1 MIIIILQLNV
11 KLFAFEN
18 IFVIFLSYFG
28 VRYMLEQLQDN
39 LQAIFKKLRGQ
50 GKITEQ
56 NISDVLREVRRTL
69 LEADVNYTVA
79 KEFIAKVKEKALG
92 EKVLT
97 SITPGQMVVKIIH
110 DEMIDLLG
118 EEHVPLQLD
127 GLPPAMIM
135 VVGLQGSGK
144 TTFVAKLAK
153 QLKESGKR
161 PMMVAADIYRP
172 AAIEQLQVLGKQ
184 IGVPVYREDSK
195 NAVRICKHALAEA
208 RKSDVNVLIFDTAGR
223 LHIDDVMMDEV
234 NSIHKELKPKEV
246 LFVAD
251 GMIGQDAVN
260 AAKAFNERLNVSG
273 IVLTKLDGD
282 TRGGAA
288 LSIRSVTGKPIKYI
302 SMGETLDDLEK
313 FHPDRFANRIL
324 GKGDVVSLV
333 EKAQEA
339 FDEKEAQKL
348 EEKIKKN
355 SFDLQDFQDQ
365 LKSLQK
371 MGPLSSLLDM
381 IPGAA
386 QMKNAQVD
394 EKQFTRTQAI
404 LNSMTKKEKSKPNVI
419 NASRRKRI
427 AAGSGTHVADVNRL
441 LNQFDQ
447 MKKMNKMKLPK
458 GAMANMKNMPWK
470 N

>member
-1 MIIIILQLNV
+1 
-11 KLFAFEN
+11 
-18 IFVIFLSYFG
+18 
-28 VRYMLEQLQDN
+28 MLEQLRDN
-39 LQAIFKKLRGQ
+39 LQSIFKNLRGL

-56 NISDVLREVRRTL
+56 NVSEALREVRRTL

-79 KEFIAKVKEKALG
+79 KSFIARVKEKALG

-97 SITPGQMVVKIIH
+97 SITPGQLVVKIIH
-110 DEMIDLLG
+110 DEMINLLG
-118 EEHVPLQLD
+118 EAHVPLQLD

-161 PMMVAADIYRP
+161 PMLVAADIYRP
-172 AAIEQLQVLGKQ
+172 AAIDQLVVLGQ
-184 IGVPVYREDSK
+184 RIGVPVYREDSK
-195 NAVRICKHALAEA
+195 NAVKICKHALAEA
-208 RKSDVNVLIFDTAGR
+208 RQSDVNVLIFDTAGR
-223 LHIDDVMMDEV
+223 LHIDDTMMDEV
-234 NSIHKELKPKEV
+234 GNIHKELKPKEI

-260 AAKAFNERLNVSG
+260 AAKAFNERLDISG

-302 SMGETLDDLEK
+302 SLGETLEDLEL
-313 FHPDRFANRIL
+313 FYPDRFANRIL

-339 FDEKEAQKL
+339 FDEKEAEKL
-348 EEKIKKN
+348 EMKIKKN
-355 SFDLQDFQDQ
+355 AFDLQDFQNQ
-365 LKSLQK
+365 LKSLKK
-371 MGPLSSLLDM
+371 MGPLSSLVDM
-381 IPGAA
+381 IPGA
-386 QMKNAQVD
+386 QKLKNAQVD
-394 EKQFTRTQAI
+394 ESQFARTQAI
-404 LNSMTKKEKSKPNVI
+404 LNSMTNKEKGKPNII

-427 AAGSGTHVADVNRL
+427 AVGSGTQVMDVNRL

-447 MKKMNKMKLPK
+447 MKKMMKRVNKMKLPK
-458 GAMANMKNMPWK
+458 QAMGNMNNLPW

>member
-1 MIIIILQLNV
+1 
-11 KLFAFEN
+11 
-18 IFVIFLSYFG
+18 
-28 VRYMLEQLQDN
+28 MLEQLRDN
-39 LQAIFKKLRGQ
+39 LQAIFKNLRGQ

-56 NISDVLREVRRTL
+56 NVSEALREVRRTL

-79 KEFIAKVKEKALG
+79 KTFIANVKEKALG

-97 SITPGQMVVKIIH
+97 SITPGQLVVKIIH

-118 EEHVPLQLD
+118 EAHVPLQLD

-153 QLKESGKR
+153 QLKEDGKR
-161 PMMVAADIYRP
+161 PMMVAGDIYRP
-172 AAIEQLQVLGKQ
+172 AAIDQLEVLGKS

-195 NAVRICKHALAEA
+195 NAVKICKHALDEA

-223 LHIDDVMMDEV
+223 LHIDDAMMDEV
-234 NSIHKELKPKEV
+234 NSIHKELKPKEI

-260 AAKAFNERLNVSG
+260 AAKAFNERLDVTG

-302 SMGETLDDLEK
+302 SMGETLDDLER
-313 FHPDRFANRIL
+313 FYPDRFANRIL

-339 FDEKEAQKL
+339 FDEKEAEKL
-348 EEKIKKN
+348 EKKIKKN
-355 SFDLQDFQDQ
+355 AFDLQDFQNQ
-365 LKSLQK
+365 LNSLKK
-371 MGPLSSLLDM
+371 MGPLSSLVDM

-386 QMKNAQVD
+386 NLKNAQVD
-394 EKQFTRTQAI
+394 EKQFARTQAI
-404 LNSMTKKEKSKPNVI
+404 LNSMTVKEKEKPGII

-447 MKKMNKMKLPK
+447 MKKMMKRVNKMKLPK
-458 GAMANMKNMPWK
+458 QAMGKMNNLPW

>member
-1 MIIIILQLNV
+1 
-11 KLFAFEN
+11 
-18 IFVIFLSYFG
+18 
-28 VRYMLEQLQDN
+28 MLEQLRDN
-39 LQAIFKKLRGQ
+39 LQAIFKNLRGQ

-56 NISDVLREVRRTL
+56 NVSEALREVRRTL

-79 KEFIAKVKEKALG
+79 KKFIANVKEKALG

-97 SITPGQMVVKIIH
+97 SITPGQLVVKIIH

-118 EEHVPLQLD
+118 EALVPLQLD

-135 VVGLQGSGK
+135 AVGLQGSGK

-153 QLKESGKR
+153 QLKENGKR

-172 AAIEQLQVLGKQ
+172 AAIDQLEILGKQ

-195 NAVRICKHALAEA
+195 NAVKICKHALAEA

-223 LHIDDVMMDEV
+223 LHIDDAMMDEV
-234 NSIHKELKPKEV
+234 GSIHKELNPKEI

-260 AAKAFNERLNVSG
+260 AAKAFNERLDVTG

-302 SMGETLDDLEK
+302 SLGETLDDLER

-339 FDEKEAQKL
+339 FDEKEAERL
-348 EEKIKKN
+348 EKKIKKN
-355 SFDLQDFQDQ
+355 AFDLQDFQDQ
-365 LKSLQK
+365 LKSLKK
-371 MGPLSSLLDM
+371 MGPLSSLVDM
-381 IPGAA
+381 IPGA
-386 QMKNAQVD
+386 QNMKNAQVD
-394 EKQFTRTQAI
+394 EKQFSRTQAI
-404 LNSMTKKEKSKPNVI
+404 LNSMTKKEKEKPGII

-427 AAGSGTHVADVNRL
+427 AIGSGTQVMDVNRL

-447 MKKMNKMKLPK
+447 MKKIMKRMKKMKLPK
-458 GAMANMKNMPWK
+458 QAMGNMKNLPW

>member
-1 MIIIILQLNV
+1 
-11 KLFAFEN
+11 
-18 IFVIFLSYFG
+18 
-28 VRYMLEQLQDN
+28 MLEQLRDN
-39 LQAIFKKLRGQ
+39 LQTIFKNLRGQ

-56 NISDVLREVRRTL
+56 NVSEALREVRRTL

-79 KEFIAKVKEKALG
+79 KSFIARVKEKALG

-97 SITPGQMVVKIIH
+97 SITPGQLVVKIIH

-118 EEHVPLQLD
+118 EAHVPLQLD

-135 VVGLQGSGK
+135 AVGLQGSGK

-172 AAIEQLQVLGKQ
+172 AAIEQLLILGQ
-184 IGVPVYREDSK
+184 SIGVPVYREDSK
-195 NAVRICKHALAEA
+195 NAVKICKHALAEA

-223 LHIDDVMMDEV
+223 LHIDDAMMDEV
-234 NSIHKELKPKEV
+234 GSIHKELKPKEI

-260 AAKAFNERLNVSG
+260 AAKAFNDRLDITG

-302 SMGETLDDLEK
+302 SLGETLDDLER
-313 FHPDRFANRIL
+313 FYPDRFTNRIL

-339 FDEKEAQKL
+339 FDEKEAEKL
-348 EEKIKKN
+348 EKKIKKN
-355 SFDLQDFQDQ
+355 AFDLQDFQNQ
-365 LKSLQK
+365 LKSLKK
-371 MGPLSSLLDM
+371 MGPLSSLVDM
-381 IPGAA
+381 IPGA
-386 QMKNAQVD
+386 QNLKNAQVD
-394 EKQFTRTQAI
+394 ENQFTRTQAI
-404 LNSMTKKEKSKPNVI
+404 LNSMTRKEKEKPNII

-427 AAGSGTHVADVNRL
+427 ASGSGTQVMDVNRL

-447 MKKMNKMKLPK
+447 MKKMMKRVNKMKLPK
-458 GAMANMKNMPWK
+458 QAMGNMNNLPW

>member
-1 MIIIILQLNV
+1 
-11 KLFAFEN
+11 
-18 IFVIFLSYFG
+18 
-28 VRYMLEQLQDN
+28 MLEQLQDN
-39 LQAIFKKLRGQ
+39 LQTIFKNLRGQ

-56 NISDVLREVRRTL
+56 NVSEALREVRRTL

-79 KEFIAKVKEKALG
+79 KSFIARVKEKALG

-110 DEMIDLLG
+110 DEMINLLG
-118 EEHVPLQLD
+118 EAHVPLQLD

-161 PMMVAADIYRP
+161 PMLVAADIYRP
-172 AAIEQLQVLGKQ
+172 AAIDQLEILGQ
-184 IGVPVYREDSK
+184 SIGVPVYREDTK
-195 NAVRICKHALAEA
+195 NAVKICKHALAEA
-208 RKSDVNVLIFDTAGR
+208 RQSDVNVLIFDTAGR
-223 LHIDDVMMDEV
+223 LHIDDTMMDEV
-234 NSIHKELKPKEV
+234 GNIHKELKPKEI

-260 AAKAFNERLNVSG
+260 AAKAFNERLDITG

-302 SMGETLDDLEK
+302 SLGETLDDLEL
-313 FHPDRFANRIL
+313 FYPDRFANRIL

-339 FDEKEAQKL
+339 FDEKEAEKL
-348 EEKIKKN
+348 EMKIKKN
-355 SFDLQDFQDQ
+355 AFDLQDFQNQ
-365 LKSLQK
+365 LKSLKK
-371 MGPLSSLLDM
+371 MGPLSSLVDM
-381 IPGAA
+381 IPGA
-386 QMKNAQVD
+386 QKLKNAQVD
-394 EKQFTRTQAI
+394 ESQFARTQAI
-404 LNSMTKKEKSKPNVI
+404 LNSMTKKEKEKPNII
-419 NASRRKRI
+419 NAGRRKRI
-427 AAGSGTHVADVNRL
+427 AVGSGTQVMDVNRL

-447 MKKMNKMKLPK
+447 MKKMMKRVNKMKLPK
-458 GAMANMKNMPWK
+458 QAMGNMNNLPW

>member
-1 MIIIILQLNV
+1 
-11 KLFAFEN
+11 
-18 IFVIFLSYFG
+18 
-28 VRYMLEQLQDN
+28 MLEQLRDN
-39 LQAIFKKLRGQ
+39 LQSIFKNLRGL

-56 NISDVLREVRRTL
+56 NVTEALREVRRTL

-79 KEFIAKVKEKALG
+79 KSFIARVKEKALG

-97 SITPGQMVVKIIH
+97 SITPGQLVVKIIH
-110 DEMIDLLG
+110 DEMINLLG
-118 EEHVPLQLD
+118 EAHVPLQLD

-161 PMMVAADIYRP
+161 PMLVAADIYRP
-172 AAIEQLQVLGKQ
+172 AAINQLVVLGQ
-184 IGVPVYREDSK
+184 RIGVPVYREDSK
-195 NAVRICKHALAEA
+195 NVVKICKHALAEA
-208 RKSDVNVLIFDTAGR
+208 RQSDVNVLIFDTAGR
-223 LHIDDVMMDEV
+223 LHIDDTMMDELG
-234 NSIHKELKPKEV
+234 NIHKELKPKEI

-260 AAKAFNERLNVSG
+260 AAKAFNERLDISG

-302 SMGETLDDLEK
+302 SLGETLDDLER
-313 FHPDRFANRIL
+313 FYPDRFANRIL

-339 FDEKEAQKL
+339 FDEKEAEKL
-348 EEKIKKN
+348 EMKIKKN
-355 SFDLQDFQDQ
+355 AFDLQDFQNQ
-365 LKSLQK
+365 LKSLKK
-371 MGPLSSLLDM
+371 MGPLSSLVDM
-381 IPGAA
+381 IPGA
-386 QMKNAQVD
+386 QKLKNAQVD
-394 EKQFTRTQAI
+394 ENQFARTQAI
-404 LNSMTKKEKSKPNVI
+404 LNSMTNKEKGKPNII

-427 AAGSGTHVADVNRL
+427 AVGSGTQVMDVNRL

-447 MKKMNKMKLPK
+447 MKKMMKRVNKMKLPK
-458 GAMANMKNMPWK
+458 QAMGNMNNLPW

>member
-1 MIIIILQLNV
+1 
-11 KLFAFEN
+11 
-18 IFVIFLSYFG
+18 
-28 VRYMLEQLQDN
+28 MLEQLRDN
-39 LQAIFKKLRGQ
+39 LQSIFKNLRGL

-56 NISDVLREVRRTL
+56 NVSEALREVRRTL

-79 KEFIAKVKEKALG
+79 KSFIARVKEKALG

-97 SITPGQMVVKIIH
+97 SITPGQLVVKIIH
-110 DEMIDLLG
+110 DEMINLLG
-118 EEHVPLQLD
+118 EAHVPLQLD

-161 PMMVAADIYRP
+161 PMLVAADIYRP
-172 AAIEQLQVLGKQ
+172 AAIDQLVVLGQ
-184 IGVPVYREDSK
+184 RIGVPVYREDSK
-195 NAVRICKHALAEA
+195 NAVKICKHALAEA
-208 RKSDVNVLIFDTAGR
+208 RQSDVNVLIFDTAGR
-223 LHIDDVMMDEV
+223 LHIDDTMMDEV
-234 NSIHKELKPKEV
+234 GNIHKELKPKEI

-260 AAKAFNERLNVSG
+260 AAKAFNERLDISG

-302 SMGETLDDLEK
+302 SLGETLDDLEL
-313 FHPDRFANRIL
+313 FYPDRFANRIL

-339 FDEKEAQKL
+339 FDEKEAEKL
-348 EEKIKKN
+348 EKKIKKN
-355 SFDLQDFQDQ
+355 AFDLQDFQNQ
-365 LKSLQK
+365 LKSLKK
-371 MGPLSSLLDM
+371 MGSLSSLVDM
-381 IPGAA
+381 IPGA
-386 QMKNAQVD
+386 QKFKNAQVD
-394 EKQFTRTQAI
+394 ESQFARTQAI
-404 LNSMTKKEKSKPNVI
+404 LNSMTNKEKEKPNII

-427 AAGSGTHVADVNRL
+427 AVGSGTQVMDVNRL

-447 MKKMNKMKLPK
+447 MRKMMKRVNKMKLPK
-458 GAMANMKNMPWK
+458 QAMGNMNNLPW

>member
-1 MIIIILQLNV
+1 
-11 KLFAFEN
+11 
-18 IFVIFLSYFG
+18 
-28 VRYMLEQLQDN
+28 MLEQLRDN
-39 LQAIFKKLRGQ
+39 LQAIFKNLRGQ

-56 NISDVLREVRRTL
+56 NVSEALREVRRTL

-79 KEFIAKVKEKALG
+79 KSFIAKVKEKALG

-118 EEHVPLQLD
+118 EAHVPLQLD

-153 QLKESGKR
+153 QLKAAGKR
-161 PMMVAADIYRP
+161 PMVVAADIYRP
-172 AAIEQLQVLGKQ
+172 AAIDQLVVLGER
-184 IGVPVYREDSK
+184 IGVPVYREDNK
-195 NAVRICKHALAEA
+195 NAVKICKHALAEA
-208 RKSDVNVLIFDTAGR
+208 RQSDVNVLIFDTAGR
-223 LHIDDVMMDEV
+223 LHIDDAMMDEV
-234 NSIHKELKPKEV
+234 GSIHKELKPKEI

-260 AAKAFNERLNVSG
+260 AAKAFNERLDVTG

-302 SMGETLDDLEK
+302 SLGETLDDLEL
-313 FHPDRFANRIL
+313 FYPDRFANRIL

-339 FDEKEAQKL
+339 FDDKEAEKL
-348 EEKIKKN
+348 EQKIKKN
-355 SFDLQDFQDQ
+355 AFDLQDFQKQ
-365 LKSLQK
+365 LNSLKK
-371 MGPLSSLLDM
+371 MGPLSSLVDM
-381 IPGAA
+381 IPGA
-386 QMKNAQVD
+386 QNMKNAQVD
-394 EKQFTRTQAI
+394 EKQFARTQAI
-404 LNSMTKKEKSKPNVI
+404 LNSMTIKEKEKPGII
-419 NASRRKRI
+419 NASRRRRI
-427 AAGSGTHVADVNRL
+427 AAGSGTQVMDVNRL

-447 MKKMNKMKLPK
+447 MKKMMKRVNKMKLPK
-458 GAMANMKNMPWK
+458 QAMGKMNNLPW

>member
-1 MIIIILQLNV
+1 
-11 KLFAFEN
+11 
-18 IFVIFLSYFG
+18 
-28 VRYMLEQLQDN
+28 MLEQLRDN
-39 LQAIFKKLRGQ
+39 LQTIFKNLRGQ

-56 NISDVLREVRRTL
+56 NVSEALREVRRTL

-79 KEFIAKVKEKALG
+79 KSFIARVKEKALG

-97 SITPGQMVVKIIH
+97 SITPGQLVVKIIH
-110 DEMIDLLG
+110 DEMINLLG
-118 EEHVPLQLD
+118 EAHVPLQLD

-153 QLKESGKR
+153 QLKASGKR
-161 PMMVAADIYRP
+161 PMVVAADIYRP
-172 AAIEQLQVLGKQ
+172 AAIDQLVVLGQ
-184 IGVPVYREDSK
+184 RIGVPVYKEDSK
-195 NAVRICKHALAEA
+195 NAVKICKHALAEA
-208 RKSDVNVLIFDTAGR
+208 RQSDVNVLIFDTAGR
-223 LHIDDVMMDEV
+223 LHIDDTMMDEV
-234 NSIHKELKPKEV
+234 GNIHKELKPKEV

-260 AAKAFNERLNVSG
+260 AAKAFNERLDITG

-302 SMGETLDDLEK
+302 SLGETLDDLEI
-313 FHPDRFANRIL
+313 FYPDRFANRIL

-339 FDEKEAQKL
+339 FDEKEAEKL
-348 EEKIKKN
+348 EMKIKKN
-355 SFDLQDFQDQ
+355 TFDLQDFQNQ
-365 LKSLQK
+365 LKSLKK
-371 MGPLSSLLDM
+371 MGPLSSLVDM
-381 IPGAA
+381 IPGA
-386 QMKNAQVD
+386 QKLKNAQVD
-394 EKQFTRTQAI
+394 ENQFARTQAI
-404 LNSMTKKEKSKPNVI
+404 LNSMTIKEKEKPTII

-427 AAGSGTHVADVNRL
+427 AFGSGTQVMDVNRL

-447 MKKMNKMKLPK
+447 MKKMMKRVNKMKLPK
-458 GAMANMKNMPWK
+458 QAMGNMNNLPW

>member
-1 MIIIILQLNV
+1 
-11 KLFAFEN
+11 
-18 IFVIFLSYFG
+18 
-28 VRYMLEQLQDN
+28 MLEQLQDN

-447 MKKMNKMKLPK
+447 MKKMMKKMNKMKLPK

>member
-1 MIIIILQLNV
+1 
-11 KLFAFEN
+11 
-18 IFVIFLSYFG
+18 
-28 VRYMLEQLQDN
+28 MLEQLRDN
-39 LQAIFKKLRGQ
+39 LQTIFKNLRGQ

-56 NISDVLREVRRTL
+56 NVSEALREVRRTL

-79 KEFIAKVKEKALG
+79 KSFIARVKEKALG

-97 SITPGQMVVKIIH
+97 SITPGQLVVKIIH
-110 DEMIDLLG
+110 DEMINLLG
-118 EEHVPLQLD
+118 EAHVPLQLD

-161 PMMVAADIYRP
+161 PMVVAADIYRP
-172 AAIEQLQVLGKQ
+172 AAIDQLEILGQ
-184 IGVPVYREDSK
+184 SIGVPVYREDTK
-195 NAVRICKHALAEA
+195 NAVKICKHALAEA
-208 RKSDVNVLIFDTAGR
+208 RQSDVNVLIFDTAGR
-223 LHIDDVMMDEV
+223 LHIDDTMMDELG
-234 NSIHKELKPKEV
+234 NIHKELMPKEI

-260 AAKAFNERLNVSG
+260 AAKAFNERLDISG

-302 SMGETLDDLEK
+302 SLGETLDDLER
-313 FHPDRFANRIL
+313 FYPDRFANRIL

-339 FDEKEAQKL
+339 FDEKEAEKL
-348 EEKIKKN
+348 EMKIKKN
-355 SFDLQDFQDQ
+355 AFDLQDFQNQ
-365 LKSLQK
+365 LKSLKK
-371 MGPLSSLLDM
+371 MGPLSSLVDM
-381 IPGAA
+381 VPGA
-386 QMKNAQVD
+386 QKLKNAQVD
-394 EKQFTRTQAI
+394 ENQFARTQAI
-404 LNSMTKKEKSKPNVI
+404 LNSMTKKEKEKPGII
-419 NASRRKRI
+419 NAGRRKRI
-427 AAGSGTHVADVNRL
+427 AIGSGTQVMDVNRL

-447 MKKMNKMKLPK
+447 MKKMMKRVNKMKLPK
-458 GAMANMKNMPWK
+458 QAMGNMNNLPW

>member
-1 MIIIILQLNV
+1 L
-11 KLFAFEN
+11 
-18 IFVIFLSYFG
+18 
-28 VRYMLEQLQDN
+28 LEV
-39 LQAIFKKLRGQ
+39 
-50 GKITEQ
+50 
-56 NISDVLREVRRTL
+56 SRTL

-79 KEFIAKVKEKALG
+79 KTFIANVKEKALG

-97 SITPGQMVVKIIH
+97 SITPGQLVVKIIH

-118 EEHVPLQLD
+118 EAHVPLQLD

-153 QLKESGKR
+153 QLKEDGKR
-161 PMMVAADIYRP
+161 PMMVAGDIYRP
-172 AAIEQLQVLGKQ
+172 AAIDQLEVLGKS

-195 NAVRICKHALAEA
+195 NAVKICKHALDEA

-223 LHIDDVMMDEV
+223 LHIDDAMMDEV
-234 NSIHKELKPKEV
+234 NSIHKELKPKEI

-260 AAKAFNERLNVSG
+260 AAKAFNERLDVTG

-302 SMGETLDDLEK
+302 SMGETLDDLER
-313 FHPDRFANRIL
+313 FYPDRFANRIL

-339 FDEKEAQKL
+339 FDEKEAEKL
-348 EEKIKKN
+348 EKKIKKN
-355 SFDLQDFQDQ
+355 AFDLQDFQNQ
-365 LKSLQK
+365 LNSLKK
-371 MGPLSSLLDM
+371 MGPLSSLVDM

-386 QMKNAQVD
+386 NLKNAQVD
-394 EKQFTRTQAI
+394 EKQFARTQAI
-404 LNSMTKKEKSKPNVI
+404 LNSMTVKEKEKPGII

-447 MKKMNKMKLPK
+447 MKKMMKRVNKMKLPK
-458 GAMANMKNMPWK
+458 QAMGKMNNLPW

>member
-1 MIIIILQLNV
+1 
-11 KLFAFEN
+11 
-18 IFVIFLSYFG
+18 
-28 VRYMLEQLQDN
+28 MLEQLRDN
-39 LQAIFKKLRGQ
+39 LQSIFKNLRGL

-56 NISDVLREVRRTL
+56 NVSEALREVRRTL

-79 KEFIAKVKEKALG
+79 KSFIVRVKEKALG

-97 SITPGQMVVKIIH
+97 SITPGQLVVKIIH
-110 DEMIDLLG
+110 DEMINLLG
-118 EEHVPLQLD
+118 EAHVPLQLD

-161 PMMVAADIYRP
+161 PMLVAADIYRP
-172 AAIEQLQVLGKQ
+172 AAIDQLVVLGQ
-184 IGVPVYREDSK
+184 RIGVPVYREDSK
-195 NAVRICKHALAEA
+195 NAVKICKHALAEA
-208 RKSDVNVLIFDTAGR
+208 RQSDVNVLIFDTAGR
-223 LHIDDVMMDEV
+223 LHIDDTMMDELG
-234 NSIHKELKPKEV
+234 NIHKELKPKEI

-260 AAKAFNERLNVSG
+260 AAKAFNERLDISG
-273 IVLTKLDGD
+273 IVLTKMDGD

-302 SMGETLDDLEK
+302 SLGETLDDLEL
-313 FHPDRFANRIL
+313 FYPDRFANRIL

-339 FDEKEAQKL
+339 FDEKEAEKL
-348 EEKIKKN
+348 EMKIKKN
-355 SFDLQDFQDQ
+355 AFDLQDFQNQ
-365 LKSLQK
+365 LKSLKK
-371 MGPLSSLLDM
+371 MGPLSSLVDM
-381 IPGAA
+381 IPGA
-386 QMKNAQVD
+386 QKLKNAQVD
-394 EKQFTRTQAI
+394 ESQFARTQAI
-404 LNSMTKKEKSKPNVI
+404 LNSMTKKEKGKPNII
-419 NASRRKRI
+419 NAGRRKRI
-427 AAGSGTHVADVNRL
+427 AVGSGTQVMDVNRL

-447 MKKMNKMKLPK
+447 MKKMMKRVNKMKLPK
-458 GAMANMKNMPWK
+458 QAMGNMNNLPW

>member
-1 MIIIILQLNV
+1 
-11 KLFAFEN
+11 
-18 IFVIFLSYFG
+18 
-28 VRYMLEQLQDN
+28 
-39 LQAIFKKLRGQ
+39 
-50 GKITEQ
+50 
-56 NISDVLREVRRTL
+56 L

-79 KEFIAKVKEKALG
+79 KTFIANVKEKALG

-97 SITPGQMVVKIIH
+97 SITPGQLVVKIIH

-118 EEHVPLQLD
+118 EAHVPLQLD

-153 QLKESGKR
+153 QLKEDGKR
-161 PMMVAADIYRP
+161 PMMVAGDIYRP
-172 AAIEQLQVLGKQ
+172 AAIDQLEVLGKS

-195 NAVRICKHALAEA
+195 NAVKICKHALDEA

-223 LHIDDVMMDEV
+223 LHIDDAMMDEV
-234 NSIHKELKPKEV
+234 NSIHKELKPKEI

-260 AAKAFNERLNVSG
+260 AAKAFNERLDVTG

-302 SMGETLDDLEK
+302 SMGETLDDLER
-313 FHPDRFANRIL
+313 FYPDRFANRIL

-339 FDEKEAQKL
+339 FDEKEAEKL
-348 EEKIKKN
+348 EKKIKKN
-355 SFDLQDFQDQ
+355 AFDLQDFQNQ
-365 LKSLQK
+365 LNSLKK
-371 MGPLSSLLDM
+371 MGPLSSLVDM

-386 QMKNAQVD
+386 NLKNAQVD
-394 EKQFTRTQAI
+394 EKQFARTQAI
-404 LNSMTKKEKSKPNVI
+404 LNSMTVKEKEKPGII

-447 MKKMNKMKLPK
+447 MKKMMKRVNKMKLPK
-458 GAMANMKNMPWK
+458 QAMGKMNNLPW

>member
-1 MIIIILQLNV
+1 
-11 KLFAFEN
+11 
-18 IFVIFLSYFG
+18 
-28 VRYMLEQLQDN
+28 MLEQLRDN
-39 LQAIFKKLRGQ
+39 LQAIFKNLRGQ

-56 NISDVLREVRRTL
+56 NVSEALREVRRTL
-69 LEADVNYTVA
+69 LEADVNYSVA
-79 KEFIAKVKEKALG
+79 KTFIANVKEKALG

-97 SITPGQMVVKIIH
+97 SITPGQLVVKIIH
-110 DEMIDLLG
+110 DEMINLLG
-118 EEHVPLQLD
+118 KANVPLQLD

-153 QLKESGKR
+153 QLKENGKR
-161 PMMVAADIYRP
+161 PMVVAGDIYRP
-172 AAIEQLQVLGKQ
+172 AAIDQLDVLGKQ

-195 NAVRICKHALAEA
+195 NAVKICKHALDKA

-223 LHIDDVMMDEV
+223 LHIDDAMMDEV

-260 AAKAFNERLNVSG
+260 AAKAFNERLDVTG

-302 SMGETLDDLEK
+302 SLGETLDDLER
-313 FHPDRFANRIL
+313 FHPERFANRIL

-339 FDEKEAQKL
+339 FDEKEAERL
-348 EEKIKKN
+348 EKKIKKN
-355 SFDLQDFQDQ
+355 AFDLQDFQNQ

-371 MGPLSSLLDM
+371 MGPLSSLVDM

-386 QMKNAQVD
+386 NVKNAQVD
-394 EKQFTRTQAI
+394 EKQFARTQAI
-404 LNSMTKKEKSKPNVI
+404 LNSMTKKEKEKPGII

-427 AAGSGTHVADVNRL
+427 AAGSGTQVMDVNRL

-447 MKKMNKMKLPK
+447 MKKMMKRVNKMKLPK
-458 GAMANMKNMPWK
+458 QAMGNMKNLPWK
-470 N
+470 

>member
-1 MIIIILQLNV
+1 
-11 KLFAFEN
+11 
-18 IFVIFLSYFG
+18 
-28 VRYMLEQLQDN
+28 MLEQLRDN
-39 LQAIFKKLRGQ
+39 LQAIFKNLRGQ

-56 NISDVLREVRRTL
+56 NVSEALREVRRTL

-79 KEFIAKVKEKALG
+79 KTFIANVKEKALG

-97 SITPGQMVVKIIH
+97 SITPGQLVVKIIH
-110 DEMIDLLG
+110 DEMISLLG
-118 EEHVPLQLD
+118 QAHVPLQLD

-153 QLKESGKR
+153 QLKENGKR
-161 PMMVAADIYRP
+161 PMVVAGDIYRP
-172 AAIEQLQVLGKQ
+172 AAIDQLEVLGKQ

-195 NAVRICKHALAEA
+195 NAVKICKHALDKA

-223 LHIDDVMMDEV
+223 LHIDDAMMDEV

-260 AAKAFNERLNVSG
+260 AAKAFNERLDVTG

-302 SMGETLDDLEK
+302 STGETLDDLER
-313 FHPDRFANRIL
+313 FHPERFANRIL

-339 FDEKEAQKL
+339 FDEKEAERL
-348 EEKIKKN
+348 EKKIKKN
-355 SFDLQDFQDQ
+355 AFDLQDFQNQ

-371 MGPLSSLLDM
+371 MGPLSSLVDM

-386 QMKNAQVD
+386 NLKNAQVD
-394 EKQFTRTQAI
+394 EKQFARTQAI
-404 LNSMTKKEKSKPNVI
+404 LNSMTKKEKEKPAII
-419 NASRRKRI
+419 NAGRRKRI
-427 AAGSGTHVADVNRL
+427 AAGSGTQVMDVNRL

-447 MKKMNKMKLPK
+447 MKKMMKRMNKMKLPK
-458 GAMANMKNMPWK
+458 QAMGNMTNLPWK
-470 N
+470 

>member
-1 MIIIILQLNV
+1 
-11 KLFAFEN
+11 
-18 IFVIFLSYFG
+18 
-28 VRYMLEQLQDN
+28 MLEQLRDN
-39 LQAIFKKLRGQ
+39 LQTIFKNLRGL

-56 NISDVLREVRRTL
+56 NVSEALREVRRTL

-79 KEFIAKVKEKALG
+79 KSFIARVKEKALG

-97 SITPGQMVVKIIH
+97 SITPGQLVVKIIH
-110 DEMIDLLG
+110 DEMISLLG
-118 EEHVPLQLD
+118 EAHVPLQLD

-161 PMMVAADIYRP
+161 PMLVAADIYRP
-172 AAIEQLQVLGKQ
+172 AAIDQLVVLGQ
-184 IGVPVYREDSK
+184 RIGVPVYREDSK
-195 NAVRICKHALAEA
+195 NAVKICKHALAEA
-208 RKSDVNVLIFDTAGR
+208 RQSDVNVLIFDTAGR
-223 LHIDDVMMDEV
+223 LHIDDTMMDEV
-234 NSIHKELKPKEV
+234 GNIHKELKPKEI

-260 AAKAFNERLNVSG
+260 AAKAFNERLDISG

-302 SMGETLDDLEK
+302 SLGETLDDLER
-313 FHPDRFANRIL
+313 FYPDRFANRIL

-339 FDEKEAQKL
+339 FDEKEAEKL
-348 EEKIKKN
+348 EMKIKKN
-355 SFDLQDFQDQ
+355 AFNLQDFQNQ
-365 LKSLQK
+365 LKSLKK
-371 MGPLSSLLDM
+371 MGPLSSLVDM
-381 IPGAA
+381 IPGA
-386 QMKNAQVD
+386 QKLNNAQVD
-394 EKQFTRTQAI
+394 DSQFARTQAI
-404 LNSMTKKEKSKPNVI
+404 LNSMTKKEKEKPTII

-427 AAGSGTHVADVNRL
+427 AFGSGTQVMDVNRL

-447 MKKMNKMKLPK
+447 MKKMMKRVNKMKLPK
-458 GAMANMKNMPWK
+458 QAMGNMKNLPW

>member
-1 MIIIILQLNV
+1 
-11 KLFAFEN
+11 
-18 IFVIFLSYFG
+18 
-28 VRYMLEQLQDN
+28 MLEQLQDN
-39 LQAIFKKLRGQ
+39 LQTIFKNLRGQ

-56 NISDVLREVRRTL
+56 NVSEALREVRRTL

-79 KEFIAKVKEKALG
+79 KSFIARVKEKALG

-110 DEMIDLLG
+110 DEMINLLG
-118 EEHVPLQLD
+118 EAHVPLQLD

-161 PMMVAADIYRP
+161 PMLVAADIYRP
-172 AAIEQLQVLGKQ
+172 AAIDQLEILGQ
-184 IGVPVYREDSK
+184 SIGVPVYREDTK
-195 NAVRICKHALAEA
+195 NAVKICKHALAEA
-208 RKSDVNVLIFDTAGR
+208 RQSDVNVLIFDTAGR
-223 LHIDDVMMDEV
+223 LHIDDTMMDEV
-234 NSIHKELKPKEV
+234 GNIHKELKPKEI

-260 AAKAFNERLNVSG
+260 AAKAFNERLDITG

-302 SMGETLDDLEK
+302 SLGETLDDLES
-313 FHPDRFANRIL
+313 FYPDRFANRIL

-339 FDEKEAQKL
+339 FDEKEAEKL
-348 EEKIKKN
+348 EMKIKKN
-355 SFDLQDFQDQ
+355 AFDLQDFQNQ
-365 LKSLQK
+365 LKSLKK
-371 MGPLSSLLDM
+371 MGPLSSLVDM
-381 IPGAA
+381 IPGA
-386 QMKNAQVD
+386 QKLKNAQVD
-394 EKQFTRTQAI
+394 ESQFSRTQAI
-404 LNSMTKKEKSKPNVI
+404 LNSMTKKEKEKPNII

-427 AAGSGTHVADVNRL
+427 AVGSGTQVMDVNRL

-447 MKKMNKMKLPK
+447 MKKMMKRVNKMKLPK
-458 GAMANMKNMPWK
+458 QAMGNMNNLPW

>member
-1 MIIIILQLNV
+1 
-11 KLFAFEN
+11 
-18 IFVIFLSYFG
+18 
-28 VRYMLEQLQDN
+28 MLEQLRDN
-39 LQAIFKKLRGQ
+39 LQSIFKNLRGL

-56 NISDVLREVRRTL
+56 NVSEALREVRRTL

-79 KEFIAKVKEKALG
+79 KSFIARVKEKALG

-97 SITPGQMVVKIIH
+97 SITPGQLVVKIIH
-110 DEMIDLLG
+110 DEMINLLG
-118 EEHVPLQLD
+118 EAHVPLQLD

-161 PMMVAADIYRP
+161 PMLVAADIYRP
-172 AAIEQLQVLGKQ
+172 AAIDQLEILGQ
-184 IGVPVYREDSK
+184 RIGVPVYREDSK
-195 NAVRICKHALAEA
+195 NAVKICKHALAEA
-208 RKSDVNVLIFDTAGR
+208 RQSDVNVLIFDTAGR
-223 LHIDDVMMDEV
+223 LHIDDTMMDEV
-234 NSIHKELKPKEV
+234 GNIHKELKPKEI

-260 AAKAFNERLNVSG
+260 AAKAFNERLDISG

-302 SMGETLDDLEK
+302 SLGETLEDLEL
-313 FHPDRFANRIL
+313 FYPDRFANRIL

-339 FDEKEAQKL
+339 FDEKEAEKL
-348 EEKIKKN
+348 EMKIKKN
-355 SFDLQDFQDQ
+355 AFDLQDFQNQ
-365 LKSLQK
+365 LKSLKK
-371 MGPLSSLLDM
+371 MGPLTSLVDM
-381 IPGAA
+381 IPGA
-386 QMKNAQVD
+386 QKLKNAQVD
-394 EKQFTRTQAI
+394 ESQFARTQAI
-404 LNSMTKKEKSKPNVI
+404 LNSMTNKEKGKPNII

-427 AAGSGTHVADVNRL
+427 AIGSGTQVMDVNRL

-447 MKKMNKMKLPK
+447 MKKMMKRVNKMKLPK
-458 GAMANMKNMPWK
+458 QAMGNMNNLPW

>member
-1 MIIIILQLNV
+1 
-11 KLFAFEN
+11 
-18 IFVIFLSYFG
+18 
-28 VRYMLEQLQDN
+28 MLEQLRDN
-39 LQAIFKKLRGQ
+39 LQTIFKNLRGQ

-56 NISDVLREVRRTL
+56 NVSEALREVRRTL

-79 KEFIAKVKEKALG
+79 KSFIARVKEKALG

-110 DEMIDLLG
+110 DEMINLLG
-118 EEHVPLQLD
+118 EAHVPLQLD

-161 PMMVAADIYRP
+161 PMLVAADIYRP
-172 AAIEQLQVLGKQ
+172 AAIDQLEILGQ
-184 IGVPVYREDSK
+184 SIGVPVYREDTK
-195 NAVRICKHALAEA
+195 NAVKICKHALAEA
-208 RKSDVNVLIFDTAGR
+208 RQSDVNVLIFDTAGR
-223 LHIDDVMMDEV
+223 LHIDDTMMDEV
-234 NSIHKELKPKEV
+234 GNIHKELKPKEI

-260 AAKAFNERLNVSG
+260 AAKAFNERLDITG

-302 SMGETLDDLEK
+302 SLGETLDDLEL
-313 FHPDRFANRIL
+313 FYPDRFANRIL

-339 FDEKEAQKL
+339 FDEKEAEKL
-348 EEKIKKN
+348 EMKIKKN
-355 SFDLQDFQDQ
+355 AFDLQDFQNQ
-365 LKSLQK
+365 LKSLKK
-371 MGPLSSLLDM
+371 MGPLSSLVDM
-381 IPGAA
+381 IPGA
-386 QMKNAQVD
+386 QKLKNAQVD
-394 EKQFTRTQAI
+394 ESQFSRTQAI
-404 LNSMTKKEKSKPNVI
+404 LNSMTKKEKEKPNII

-427 AAGSGTHVADVNRL
+427 AVGSGTQVMDVNRL

-447 MKKMNKMKLPK
+447 MKKMMKRVNKMKLPK
-458 GAMANMKNMPWK
+458 QAMGNMNNLPW

>member
-1 MIIIILQLNV
+1 
-11 KLFAFEN
+11 
-18 IFVIFLSYFG
+18 
-28 VRYMLEQLQDN
+28 MLEQLRDN
-39 LQAIFKKLRGQ
+39 LQAIFKNLRGQ

-56 NISDVLREVRRTL
+56 NVSEVLREVRRTL

-79 KEFIAKVKEKALG
+79 KTFIANVKEKALG

-97 SITPGQMVVKIIH
+97 SITPGQLVVKIIH

-118 EEHVPLQLD
+118 EAHVPLQLD

-153 QLKESGKR
+153 QLKEDGKR
-161 PMMVAADIYRP
+161 PMMVAGDIYRP
-172 AAIEQLQVLGKQ
+172 AAIDQLEVLGKS

-195 NAVRICKHALAEA
+195 NAVKICKHALDEA

-223 LHIDDVMMDEV
+223 LHIDDAMMDEV
-234 NSIHKELKPKEV
+234 NSIHKELKPKEI

-260 AAKAFNERLNVSG
+260 AAKAFNERLDVTG

-302 SMGETLDDLEK
+302 SMGETLDDLER
-313 FHPDRFANRIL
+313 FYPDRFANRIL

-339 FDEKEAQKL
+339 FDEKEAEKL
-348 EEKIKKN
+348 EKKIKKN
-355 SFDLQDFQDQ
+355 AFDLQDFQNQ
-365 LKSLQK
+365 LNSLKK
-371 MGPLSSLLDM
+371 MGPLSSLVDM

-386 QMKNAQVD
+386 NLKNAQVD
-394 EKQFTRTQAI
+394 EKQFARTQAI
-404 LNSMTKKEKSKPNVI
+404 LNSMTVKEKEKPGII

-447 MKKMNKMKLPK
+447 MKKMMKRVNKMKLPK
-458 GAMANMKNMPWK
+458 QAMGKMNNLPW

>member
-1 MIIIILQLNV
+1 
-11 KLFAFEN
+11 
-18 IFVIFLSYFG
+18 
-28 VRYMLEQLQDN
+28 MLEQLQDN
-39 LQAIFKKLRGQ
+39 LQTIFKNLRGQ

-56 NISDVLREVRRTL
+56 NVSEALREVRRTL

-79 KEFIAKVKEKALG
+79 KSFIARVKEKALG

-110 DEMIDLLG
+110 DEMINLLG
-118 EEHVPLQLD
+118 EAHVPLQLD

-161 PMMVAADIYRP
+161 PMLVAADIYRP
-172 AAIEQLQVLGKQ
+172 AAIDQLEILGQ
-184 IGVPVYREDSK
+184 SIGVPVYREDTK
-195 NAVRICKHALAEA
+195 NAVKICKHALAEA
-208 RKSDVNVLIFDTAGR
+208 RQSDVNVLIFDTAGR
-223 LHIDDVMMDEV
+223 LHIDDTMMDEV
-234 NSIHKELKPKEV
+234 GNIHKELKPKEI

-260 AAKAFNERLNVSG
+260 AAKAFNERLDITG

-302 SMGETLDDLEK
+302 SLGETLDDLEL
-313 FHPDRFANRIL
+313 FYPDRFANRIL

-339 FDEKEAQKL
+339 FDEKEAEKL
-348 EEKIKKN
+348 EMKIKKN
-355 SFDLQDFQDQ
+355 AFDLQDFQNQ
-365 LKSLQK
+365 LKSLKK
-371 MGPLSSLLDM
+371 MGPLSSLVDM
-381 IPGAA
+381 IPGA
-386 QMKNAQVD
+386 QKLKNAQVD
-394 EKQFTRTQAI
+394 ESQFSRTQAI
-404 LNSMTKKEKSKPNVI
+404 LNSMTKKEKEKPNII

-427 AAGSGTHVADVNRL
+427 AVGSGTQVMDVNRL

-447 MKKMNKMKLPK
+447 MKKMMKRVNKMKLPK
-458 GAMANMKNMPWK
+458 QAMGNMNNLPW

>member
-1 MIIIILQLNV
+1 
-11 KLFAFEN
+11 
-18 IFVIFLSYFG
+18 
-28 VRYMLEQLQDN
+28 MLEQLRDN
-39 LQAIFKKLRGQ
+39 LQSIFKNLRGL

-56 NISDVLREVRRTL
+56 NVSEALREVRRTL

-79 KEFIAKVKEKALG
+79 KSFIARVKEKALG

-97 SITPGQMVVKIIH
+97 SITPGQLVVKIIH
-110 DEMIDLLG
+110 DEMINLLG
-118 EEHVPLQLD
+118 EAHVPLQLD

-161 PMMVAADIYRP
+161 PMLVAADIYRP
-172 AAIEQLQVLGKQ
+172 AAIDQLEVLGQ
-184 IGVPVYREDSK
+184 RIGVPVYREDSK
-195 NAVRICKHALAEA
+195 NAVKICKHALAEA
-208 RKSDVNVLIFDTAGR
+208 RQSDVNVLIFDTAGR
-223 LHIDDVMMDEV
+223 LHIDNTMMDEV
-234 NSIHKELKPKEV
+234 GNIHKELKPKEI

-260 AAKAFNERLNVSG
+260 AAKAFNERLDISG

-302 SMGETLDDLEK
+302 SLGETLEDLEL
-313 FHPDRFANRIL
+313 FYPDRFANRIL

-339 FDEKEAQKL
+339 FDEKEAEKL
-348 EEKIKKN
+348 EMKIKKN
-355 SFDLQDFQDQ
+355 AFDLQDFQNQ
-365 LKSLQK
+365 LKSLKK
-371 MGPLSSLLDM
+371 MGPLTSLVDM
-381 IPGAA
+381 IPGA
-386 QMKNAQVD
+386 QKLKNAQVD
-394 EKQFTRTQAI
+394 ESQFARTQAI
-404 LNSMTKKEKSKPNVI
+404 LNSMTNKEKGKPNII

-427 AAGSGTHVADVNRL
+427 AVGSGTQVMDVNRL

-447 MKKMNKMKLPK
+447 MKKMMKRVNKMKLPK
-458 GAMANMKNMPWK
+458 QAIGNMNNLPW

>member
-1 MIIIILQLNV
+1 
-11 KLFAFEN
+11 
-18 IFVIFLSYFG
+18 
-28 VRYMLEQLQDN
+28 MLEQLQDN
-39 LQAIFKKLRGQ
+39 LQTIFKNLRGQ

-56 NISDVLREVRRTL
+56 NVSEALREVRRTL

-79 KEFIAKVKEKALG
+79 KSFIARVKEKALG

-110 DEMIDLLG
+110 DEMINLLG
-118 EEHVPLQLD
+118 EAHVPLQLD

-161 PMMVAADIYRP
+161 PMLVAADIYRP
-172 AAIEQLQVLGKQ
+172 AAIDQLEILGQ
-184 IGVPVYREDSK
+184 SIGVPVYREDTK
-195 NAVRICKHALAEA
+195 NAVKICKHALAEA
-208 RKSDVNVLIFDTAGR
+208 RQSDVNVLIFDTAGR
-223 LHIDDVMMDEV
+223 LHIDDTMMDEV
-234 NSIHKELKPKEV
+234 GNIHKELKPKEI

-260 AAKAFNERLNVSG
+260 AAKAFNERLDITG

-302 SMGETLDDLEK
+302 SLGETLDDLEL
-313 FHPDRFANRIL
+313 FYPDRFANRIL

-339 FDEKEAQKL
+339 FDEKEAEKL
-348 EEKIKKN
+348 EMKIKKN
-355 SFDLQDFQDQ
+355 AFDLQDFQNQ
-365 LKSLQK
+365 LKSLKK
-371 MGPLSSLLDM
+371 MGPLSSLVDM
-381 IPGAA
+381 IPGA
-386 QMKNAQVD
+386 QKLKNAQVD
-394 EKQFTRTQAI
+394 ESQFARTQAI
-404 LNSMTKKEKSKPNVI
+404 LNSMTKKEKGKPNII
-419 NASRRKRI
+419 NAGRRKRI
-427 AAGSGTHVADVNRL
+427 AVGSGTQVMDVNRL

-447 MKKMNKMKLPK
+447 MKKMMKRVNKMKLPK
-458 GAMANMKNMPWK
+458 QAMGNMNNLPW